1 MESKFSPR
9 LNLLVFLFLELIHRS
24 IYYFIFLSRGYSV
37 TIMDNLIQ
45 EIVWLQDKGWLR
57 GFVFGL
63 VHTIIPLIGFY
74 SGWSINR
81 MLKLLSNG
89 FIAGIIG
96 VVVAHVIADYIAA
109 TLDPNLRTA
118 AIGIVLGGLVPL
130 IIIPFLDKYIVKSK
144 HHIAIGDHE
153 DLKKDLKAKHK

>member
-1 MESKFSPR
+1 VCIKMEH
-9 LNLLVFLFLELIHRS
+9 LIE
-24 IYYFIFLSRGYSV
+24 
-37 TIMDNLIQ
+37 
-45 EIVWLQDKGWLR
+45 EIAWLQDKGWLR

-81 MLKLLSNG
+81 MLKFLSNG
-89 FIAGIIG
+89 YIAGIIG

-109 TLDPNLRTA
+109 ILDPNLRTA
-118 AIGIVLGGLVPL
+118 AIGIVLGGLIPL
-130 IIIPFLDKYIVKSK
+130 AVIPFLDKYVVKSK

>member
-1 MESKFSPR
+1 
-9 LNLLVFLFLELIHRS
+9 
-24 IYYFIFLSRGYSV
+24 LSRGYSV

-45 EIVWLQDKGWLR
+45 EVVWLLDKGWLR

-109 TLDPNLRTA
+109 TLDPNLRSA
-118 AIGIVLGGLVPL
+118 ATGIVLGGLVPL
-130 IIIPFLDKYIVKSK
+130 VIIPFLDKYVVKSK

>member
-1 MESKFSPR
+1 
-9 LNLLVFLFLELIHRS
+9 
-24 IYYFIFLSRGYSV
+24 
-37 TIMDNLIQ
+37 MDNLIQ

-81 MLKLLSNG
+81 LLKLLSNG
-89 FIAGIIG
+89 YIAGIIG

-109 TLDPNLRTA
+109 TVDPNLRSAT
-118 AIGIVLGGLVPL
+118 IGIVLGGLVPL
-130 IIIPFLDKYIVKSK
+130 IIIPFLDRYIVKSK

>member
-1 MESKFSPR
+1 MEH
-9 LNLLVFLFLELIHRS
+9 LIE
-24 IYYFIFLSRGYSV
+24 
-37 TIMDNLIQ
+37 

-81 MLKLLSNG
+81 TLKIISNG
-89 FIAGIIG
+89 YVAGIFG
-96 VVVAHVIADYIAA
+96 VVLAHVIADYIAA
-109 TLDPNLRTA
+109 TLDPNLRSA

-130 IIIPFLDKYIVKSK
+130 LLVPLLDKYVVKSK
-144 HHIAIGDHE
+144 HHIAVGDHE
-153 DLKKDLKAKHK
+153 DLKKDLSKQHK